1 MAAGDLLTQD
11 GQIEWRGL
19 LLGAASPF
27 RWRSL
32 TGWLDLD
39 LRTSDT
45 ARDGRHGEYPGGAYS
60 GPRYVTYQYVTKGV
74 HLPQFPA
81 AIAALRAA
89 TAPSE
94 DPQEEPLVVQL
105 HGERWMV
112 NARCLRRQIPTDLA
126 YSVGHSAGS
135 LQWKATNPRLLKLPQ
150 QDASIGLPT
159 VVTAGATFPLTFNL
173 DLGPGSVGGEFP
185 VINEGNATA
194 WPVWRVTGPVT
205 GLIIENADTG
215 ASLQFNPAWTLPA
228 GQTLEIDTEHRTVL
242 LVGSDVSRSA
252 ELYVRGWF
260 GIPPGTSRIR
270 FRAASGYSPVAEL
283 TGLVHHTS
291 L

>member
-1 MAAGDLLTQD
+1 MAAGDLLTAD

-27 RWRSL
+27 RWKNL

-39 LRTSDT
+39 LRTNDT
-45 ARDGRHGEYPGGAYS
+45 NRDGRHGEYPGQALAG
-60 GPRYVTYQYVTKGV
+60 GRYVTYQFITKGV
-74 HLPQFPA
+74 QLPQFPA

-112 NARCLRRQIPTDLA
+112 YARCLRRQIPTDAA
-126 YSVGHSAGS
+126 YAVGYSAGS
-135 LQWKATNPRLLKLPQ
+135 LQWKATNPRLLRLPQ
-150 QDASIGLPT
+150 QNVSIGLPT
-159 VVTAGATFPLTFNL
+159 AVTAGLTLPLTFAL
-173 DLGPGSVGGEFP
+173 DFGPGSTGGEFP
-185 VINEGNATA
+185 VTNEGNAAA

-205 GLIIENADTG
+205 GLVIENADTG
-215 ASLQFNPAWTLPA
+215 QSLQFNPAWELPA

-242 LVGSDVSRSA
+242 LVGSNVSRSA
-252 ELYVRGWF
+252 ELYGRGWF
-260 GIPPGTSRIR
+260 AIPPGTTRVR
-270 FRAASGYSPVAEL
+270 FRSATGYSAVAEL